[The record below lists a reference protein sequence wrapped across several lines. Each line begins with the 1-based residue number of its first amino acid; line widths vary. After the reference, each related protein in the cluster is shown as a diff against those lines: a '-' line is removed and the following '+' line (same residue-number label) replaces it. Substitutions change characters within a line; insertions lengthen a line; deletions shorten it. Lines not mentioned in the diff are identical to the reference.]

1 MLRCQWFESD
11 GDVTICSGTPVS
23 TIATSTTPMALVGSE
38 GEETTIIEPGLTPD
52 QTPTVQGDSSAATS
66 LAPCP
71 LLPTP
76 SVPKVPS
83 SSDSTALSSAVA
95 GSMTVS
101 PPLVF
106 DSQLQAT
113 VSASASTPAA
123 NDVNSTSG
131 LIDANASS
139 FTPPPAALDL
149 ASSVAPVVNSPSF
162 PVNDASSPNPP
173 APVVNSAPVS
183 VNSHETDMKANSMD
197 VDSDVNDE
205 KAARSVVPAYDKSV
219 LPAWLIKNGMLD
231 YLHGISQE
239 KAWQDLITTLVRFE
253 IVNTMTGV
261 STHLFI
267 ALFSLKI
274 VP

>member
-83 SSDSTALSSAVA
+83 SSDSTALTSAVA

-139 FTPPPAALDL
+139 FTPPPSTWLL
-149 ASSVAPVVNSPSF
+149 QWPQSLTLRLFLSMTHPLPIHWPPSS
-162 PVNDASSPNPP
+162 
-173 APVVNSAPVS
+173 
-183 VNSHETDMKANSMD
+183 T
-197 VDSDVNDE
+197 
-205 KAARSVVPAYDKSV
+205 
-219 LPAWLIKNGMLD
+219 LPLF
-231 YLHGISQE
+231 Q
-239 KAWQDLITTLVRFE
+239 
-253 IVNTMTGV
+253 
-261 STHLFI
+261 STVTKPI
-267 ALFSLKI
+267 
-274 VP
+274 